1 MAITPQQIVNALS
14 NNQEVNAAPGTL
26 QGNYWVGS
34 DGNVYVK
41 AAGVTGAN
49 GADTANLGANN
60 SALTTDLKAYGATEI
75 SNPGSGAAAGTGA
88 SSGSSST
95 PVSQATIDA
104 INASIA
110 NEIQQ
115 NQNAYNT
122 AASYNATQD
131 QQDQIDNANQ
141 VQGNKESRATA
152 VQNAE
157 QAAASGNQGL
167 KAVLASLGA
176 LNGTGQV
183 LAGRAVAD
191 SANNDIGGA
200 DQTFQNNATAIQ
212 NAQTAYTN
220 SAAERDAALKTA
232 LSTDNQN
239 AQSTGTQD
247 ILNDAQ
253 NAGDIATYNRFLP
266 QLVQATAPVQ
276 ALTGST
282 TTYNPA
288 SVNSFAPT
296 SGLTV
301 TTQPSTNSAAAK
313 SATTPVNSA
322 LFVKK
327 TS

>member
-1 MAITPQQIVNALS
+1 MATPTAQDVVNALS
-14 NNQEVNAAPGTL
+14 NSQEVNAAPGTL

-41 AAGVTGAN
+41 AAGVSGAN
-49 GADTANLGANN
+49 GASVANLGANN
-60 SALTTDLKAYGATEI
+60 SALTTDLKAYGATEVA
-75 SNPGSGAAAGTGA
+75 NPGSGAAAGTGG
-88 SSGSSST
+88 SGSSST

-122 AASYNATQD
+122 AASYNTTQD
-131 QQDQIDNANQ
+131 QQDQIDNTNQ
-141 VQGNKESRATA
+141 VTGNKESRATA

-266 QLVQATAPVQ
+266 QLVQSTAPVQ

>member
-1 MAITPQQIVNALS
+1 MAAPITPQQIVNALS
-14 NNQEVNAAPGTL
+14 NSQEVNAAPGSL
-26 QGNYWVGS
+26 QGNYWVGT

-41 AAGVTGAN
+41 AAGVTGQN

-60 SALTTDLKAYGATEI
+60 PALTTDLKAYGATEVA
-75 SNPGSGAAAGTGA
+75 NPGSTNNNTTKTTG
-88 SSGSSST
+88 T
-95 PVSQATIDA
+95 PVGQSTIDA
-104 INASIA
+104 IMQSIA
-110 NEIQQ
+110 NQVTQ
-115 NQNAYNT
+115 NQGAYNT
-122 AASYNATQD
+122 AASYNANEDAQD
-131 QQDQIDNANQ
+131 KIDNTNQ
-141 VQGNKESRATA
+141 VQGNTESRATA

-239 AQSTGTQD
+239 ANSTGIQD
-247 ILNDAQ
+247 ILNDAS
-253 NAGDIATYNRFLP
+253 NSGDTATYNRFLP
-266 QLVQATAPVQ
+266 QLVAASTPVQ
-276 ALTGST
+276 ALTGTT

-288 SVNSFAPT
+288 GVNSFAPT